1 MQVIN
6 VRRGWRGCDRLRVRD
21 AVVCDLVRE
30 FALYGVPHDV
40 VVDALEVA
48 FDTGAYY
55 AQNNEED
62 D

>member
-30 FALYGVPHDV
+30 YGLYGVPHD